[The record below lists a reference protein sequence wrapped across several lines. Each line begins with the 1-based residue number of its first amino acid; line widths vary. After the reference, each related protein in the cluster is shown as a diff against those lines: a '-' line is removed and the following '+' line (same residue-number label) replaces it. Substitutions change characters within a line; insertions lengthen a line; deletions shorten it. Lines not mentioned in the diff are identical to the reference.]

1 MIIKRILTNN
11 AVIIEENNKEK
22 IVCGKGI
29 AYKKK
34 IGDIIDDSLINKSFI
49 LENNDAM
56 AKYEQLLKDVPIEYI
71 QLSYDIT
78 EMAKKEF
85 AKEFSDT
92 MVVTLS
98 EHLYAAIQRCKEG
111 LVIRNALL
119 WDIQQYYK
127 LEYEIGMRALE
138 MIKDKTKIELAED
151 EAGFIAL
158 HIVNAQIDSANIEKI
173 YKVTEVIKEITT
185 IVRYHFAKEIITDSV
200 YYYRF
205 VTHLKFFALRLF
217 NNKQYND
224 NDEED
229 LLLILK
235 DKYNLAYDC
244 VKKIRDFI
252 LKKYGYE
259 LQGDEM
265 SYLTIH
271 IQRMINKTS
280 KGREE

>member
-1 MIIKRILTNN
+1 MVIKRILTNN
-11 AVIIEENNKEK
+11 AVIIEEENKEK

-34 IGDIIDDSLINKSFI
+34 IGSVIDDSLINKSFI

-56 AKYEQLLKDVPIEYI
+56 GKYEQLLKDVPIEYI
-71 QLSYDIT
+71 QLSYDIV
-78 EMAKKEF
+78 EMAKVEF
-85 AKEFSDT
+85 EKSFSDT

-111 LVIRNALL
+111 QIIRNALL
-119 WDIQQYYK
+119 WDIQQYYE
-127 LEYEIGMRALE
+127 LEYKIGIRAIQ
-138 MIKDKTKIELAED
+138 MIKEKKKVELPED

-185 IVRYHFAKEIITDSV
+185 IVKYHFATEVVSNSV

-205 VTHLKFFALRLF
+205 ITHLKFFALRLF
-217 NNKQYND
+217 NDQQYSE

-229 LLLILK
+229 LLSIIK
-235 DKYNLAYDC
+235 EKYNRSYDC
-244 VKKIRDFI
+244 VIKIRDFI
-252 LKKYGYE
+252 SKKYGYQ

-271 IQRMINKTS
+271 IQRILNKTS
-280 KGREE
+280 KGEE